1 MSGPLLLNRR
11 VLLLG
16 AAATG
21 LAGTARAAS
30 GPLPKTVP
38 VNTLGST
45 EGVAIRG
52 FDPVAYV
59 REGVPR
65 LGLAEHS
72 VIRDEAV
79 WRFAS
84 AENKAL
90 FAADPLRYLP
100 AFGGFCA
107 YGTSR
112 GYLVKIEPEAW
123 SIVAGKLYLNYD
135 LATRTTWLGDT
146 RSYIARAD
154 RLWPTLG
161 ERDIR

>member
-1 MSGPLLLNRR
+1 MSALLLLNRR
-11 VLLLG
+11 GLLLG
-16 AAATG
+16 AAAAG
-21 LAGTARAAS
+21 LAGPARAAS

-38 VNTLGST
+38 VNTLGSGD
-45 EGVAIRG
+45 GVAIRG
-52 FDPVAYV
+52 FDPVAYF
-59 REGVPR
+59 REGAPR
-65 LGLAEHS
+65 RGLAEHS
-72 VIRDEAV
+72 IVRDEAV

-112 GYLVKIEPEAW
+112 GYLVKTEPEAW
-123 SIVAGKLYLNYD
+123 SIISGRLYLNYD
-135 LATRTTWLGDT
+135 LGTRTTWLRDT
-146 RSYIARAD
+146 AAYIARAE

-161 ERDIR
+161 GHDIR